1 MATWHRWRRGAGNT
15 ARAYAGSPPGGA
27 GRYPYSVNNDSSPT
41 SDDTAR
47 APARVEVVERDRSS
61 SRPDLSPAQAMLL
74 IRILTV
80 AAFIVILNETTM
92 TPAIATLMREFHVV
106 ESSAQWLTTAFMLT
120 MAVAIPLTGWFI
132 DRFGPRVSLL
142 TAMSTFIVGAAIAAF
157 APSFGVLLGAR
168 VVQALGTA
176 VMIPLL
182 MTTLMNVIPES
193 DRGRVMGSVSLAI
206 SVAPAIGPFLAGEI
220 LKYLGWRWI
229 FGIVL
234 PLAVLVT
241 LAAVRLIPRGG
252 GAARENVDALSVP
265 LSVLGFGGIVWGLSS
280 LGEAAA
286 PPVPAWALLLI
297 GVVALGAMVLRQ
309 LQLRRSW
316 HEPLLDVTAFAHRD
330 FAVGVSLM
338 TIGFAA
344 FLGIMMILPLL
355 MQVANG
361 DSAEAAGRA
370 LMPAGLMM
378 GLLGPVVGRYY
389 DRHGARII
397 VVPGAVISVL
407 ALAAQAVWAPGGSWW
422 LIGLINIVA
431 GTGLAMTFTPMFTA
445 SLSALPA
452 PLYSHGSALLAT
464 LQQVGGAAGI
474 AVLISL
480 MTAGAEAHGGAA
492 PDPEFGGQLALFG
505 AAGFMVVVVLLAFFV
520 PKGRPAASAHA
531 GGGH

>member
-1 MATWHRWRRGAGNT
+1 MHNDPSSNPGTPPSNDESGSRATN
-15 ARAYAGSPPGGA
+15 SPRDQVA
-27 GRYPYSVNNDSSPT
+27 AVS
-41 SDDTAR
+41 
-47 APARVEVVERDRSS
+47 RDRDTVRESA
-61 SRPDLSPAQAMLL
+61 RHDLTPAQALL
-74 IRILTV
+74 LVRVLTA

-92 TPAIATLMREFHVV
+92 TPAIAVLMGEFDVV

-142 TAMSTFIVGAAIAAF
+142 TAMSTFVVGTALATF
-157 APSFGVLLGAR
+157 APTFGILLGAR
-168 VVQALGTA
+168 VIQALGTA

-206 SVAPAIGPFLAGEI
+206 SVAPAMGPFLAGEI

-234 PLAVLVT
+234 PLAILVT
-241 LAAVRLIPRGG
+241 LVAVKLIPRGG
-252 GAARENVDALSVP
+252 GAARESVDMLSVP

-280 LGEAAA
+280 FGEGAE
-286 PPVPAWALLLI
+286 PPLPTWSLLVI
-297 GVVALGAMVLRQ
+297 GAVALAVLVWRQ
-309 LQLRRSW
+309 LSLRRGG
-316 HEPLLDVTAFAHRD
+316 HEPLLDVTAFASKD
-330 FAVGVSLM
+330 FSVGVGLM

-361 DSAEAAGRA
+361 DTPENAGRA

-378 GLLGPVVGRYY
+378 GLLGPLVGRIY
-389 DRHGARII
+389 DNHGARVV
-397 VVPGAVISVL
+397 VVPGAILATL
-407 ALAAQAVWAPGGSWW
+407 ALTAQALFAPGGSWL
-422 LIGLINIVA
+422 LIAAINFFA
-431 GTGLAMTFTPMFTA
+431 GAGLAMTFTPMFTA
-445 SLSALPA
+445 SLSALAPA
-452 PLYSHGSALLAT
+452 LYSHGSALLAT

-480 MTAGAEAHGGAA
+480 MSVGSSASGGAA
-492 PDPEFGGQLALFG
+492 PDPEFGSRLALFG
-505 AAGFMVVVVLLAFFV
+505 AAGLMCVVIVLAFFT
-520 PKGRPAASAHA
+520 PKHKPAPAEGAPAAH
-531 GGGH
+531 